1 MTTTH
6 TLTPAQSAMI
16 WDALTMRI
24 ADPVMAHEKDD
35 ARALRNLLANGQITV
50 TPYES

>member
-1 MTTTH
+1 MTTH

-16 WDALTMRI
+16 WDALTVRI
-24 ADPVMAHEKDD
+24 ADPVMVEERDD
-35 ARALRNLLANGQITV
+35 ARALRDLLTSGRITL